1 MSISK
6 YEAFLKTV
14 ELGSL
19 TRAAEQL
26 GYTQSGMTY
35 ILNSLEDECGLTL
48 LKRDRSGVQ
57 LTSDGLEMLPYI
69 ESLYESWRR
78 VEEKRDEL
86 HGMESGHLRVGTFTS
101 VSTHWLPQ
109 IIHSFRMHYPNIT
122 FELVHGDYR
131 QIEEWILRG
140 RIDLGFTQLP
150 LKDGLEY
157 VHLKSDELLAVLPEG
172 HPLAQ
177 KPAIKLDELLPE
189 PFIMYAENTPGGIR
203 VMLNT
208 CDTKPNTQFMVED
221 DHAIIAMVESGL
233 GVSVL
238 ADLVL
243 RRTPFRIVRRPLD
256 PPLKRDI
263 VLAHLPGH
271 APSVSTRKF
280 IEHVK
285 IWKQEGCEL

>member
-19 TRAAEQL
+19 TKAAETL

-35 ILNSLEDECGLTL
+35 ILNSLEEQCGLTL

-69 ESLYESWRR
+69 KELYESWRR
-78 VEEKRDEL
+78 VSEKLGQLR
-86 HGMESGHLRVGTFTS
+86 GMESGHLRIGTFTS

-109 IIHSFRMHYPNIT
+109 IIRTFRLTYPNIT

-131 QIEEWILRG
+131 QIEEWILKG

-150 LKDGLEY
+150 LGEGIDY
-157 VHLKSDELLAVLPEG
+157 IHMQSDDLWAVLPEN
-172 HPLAQ
+172 HPLAENESVT
-177 KPAIKLDELLPE
+177 LEELLPE
-189 PFIMYAENTPGGIR
+189 PFIMYAENTAGGIR
-203 VMLNT
+203 VMLNSHSI
-208 CDTKPNTQFMVED
+208 KPNTQFVAED
-221 DHAIIAMVESGL
+221 DHAIMSMVESGL

-238 ADLVL
+238 SGLVL
-243 RRTPFRIVRRPLD
+243 RRSPYKLVKRKLN
-256 PPLKRDI
+256 PPMYREI
-263 VLAHLPGH
+263 VLAHLPGK
-271 APSVSTRKF
+271 APSISSRRF
-280 IEHVK
+280 IEHVEA
-285 IWKQEGCEL
+285 WRDAQL